1 MTAQFLLSA
10 ITVMMVRVSL
20 NLHLGR
26 ETSLQSR
33 SSVLDHWSV
42 QPGSQNWTCS
52 LFPLI
57 AWVFR
62 ERLLLFDIS
71 SNAASSRTPAPAP
84 RVSLALQRWCQ
95 MAVQLSH
102 QCVCSSEAHLIGVH
116 ERMDYQAIGIR
127 SSWPERQTPSWSAT
141 ALFLLVPSS
150 CLKIIESCKMW
161 FTGNSVFPVSLQ
173 FELETT

>member
-10 ITVMMVRVSL
+10 ITVMIVRVSL

-52 LFPLI
+52 HFPLI

-102 QCVCSSEAHLIGVH
+102 QCGCSDGRTGLLRHISQVFMKWWVTRQLALDPPDLRGRHRSDLPQCYSVLSHL
-116 ERMDYQAIGIR
+116 
-127 SSWPERQTPSWSAT
+127 
-141 ALFLLVPSS
+141 
-150 CLKIIESCKMW
+150 
-161 FTGNSVFPVSLQ
+161 PV
-173 FELETT
+173 